1 MAEFPGIQYAETVPE
16 VVRMPRAAMD
26 VSTGQEAIARGL
38 MQFGGA
44 LAGIADDIYQ
54 QESAA
59 EYSELKRQVD
69 ERGYATFNS
78 VSGDEEADVKLWENF
93 QKDLATLQSK
103 RPNVQAALQSH
114 INEVMP
120 NWKDSFNK
128 NHLAI
133 RKKNAHAK
141 FELEGGSA
149 LASGN
154 LQEYYQQL
162 NTRLAL
168 KDITQAEFDFK
179 MKNAPN
185 DSVLAQAHSMTLD
198 GNYVGADTKLSELSN
213 PSNEQ
218 KAYRNKIASEARVQV
233 KEAASEANK
242 QLTDLFA
249 KQQLTIP
256 EIQLRRN
263 VLKDNDYESWTKIAM
278 NPADKAGNIIQA
290 TELKSAAM
298 DVWRGTTTRDELDN
312 RIRNSLADENGIND
326 EQYASVVSAAD
337 TQLKQSQAADI
348 RRFSRD
354 AANVILGQYSGLMQ
368 FDALGNLTGVN
379 LAGLSGDEIEDTKY
393 RMHFLSLYEQ
403 GLRDWIAENP
413 TASGKEFY
421 QYSLEEKMRYWDT
434 SLEKMKEIA
443 KTQKIP
449 HPKTRADFDALPS
462 GITYVDPEGIRRI
475 KP

>member
-1 MAEFPGIQYAETVPE
+1 MAANFPAIQYSQTVPG
-16 VVRMPRAAMD
+16 VVRQPRASMD
-26 VSTGQEAIARGL
+26 VSTGQEAISRGL

-44 LAGIADDIYQ
+44 LAGIADTIHQ

-69 ERGYATFNS
+69 ERGYAAFNS
-78 VSGDEEADVKLWENF
+78 VSGDEEADVKIWDTFE
-93 QKDLATLQSK
+93 KDLATLQSK
-103 RPNVQAALQSH
+103 RPNVQAALQGH
-114 INEVMP
+114 INEVIP
-120 NWKDSFNK
+120 NWQDSFNK
-128 NHLAI
+128 HSLGV
-133 RKKNAHAK
+133 RKKNAHDK

-162 NTRLAL
+162 NTRFAV
-168 KDITQAEFDFK
+168 KDITQTEFDFK

-185 DSVLAQAHSMTLD
+185 DSVLGQAHSMTLD
-198 GNYVGADTKLSELSN
+198 GNYVGADNKLSELSD
-213 PSNEQ
+213 PTDEQ

-242 QLTDLFA
+242 QLTDLMA
-249 KQQLTIP
+249 KHQLTIP

-263 VLKDNDYESWTKIAM
+263 VLYDNDYESWTKIAM

-326 EQYASVVSAAD
+326 EQYASIVSAAD

-379 LAGLSGDEIEDTKY
+379 LAGLSGDEVEDTKY

-421 QYSLEEKMRYWDT
+421 QYASEEKMRYWNT
-434 SLEKMKEIA
+434 SLERMKAIA
-443 KTQKIP
+443 KQPIIRKVEYKIGD
-449 HPKTRADFDALPS
+449 TRTIN
-462 GITYVDPEGIRRI
+462 GITYTFDG
-475 KP
+475 KKWND

>member
-1 MAEFPGIQYAETVPE
+1 MAANFPAIQYSQTVPG
-16 VVRMPRAAMD
+16 VVRQPRASMD
-26 VSTGQEAIARGL
+26 VSTGQEAISRGL

-44 LAGIADDIYQ
+44 LAGIADTIHQ

-59 EYSELKRQVD
+59 EYSGLKRQVD
-69 ERGYATFNS
+69 EKGYAAFNS
-78 VSGDEEADVKLWENF
+78 VSGDEEADVKIWENF
-93 QKDLATLQSK
+93 QKDLALLQSK
-103 RPNVQAALQSH
+103 RPNVQAALQGH
-114 INEVMP
+114 INEVIP
-120 NWKDSFNK
+120 NWQDSFNK
-128 NHLAI
+128 HSLGI
-133 RKKNAHAK
+133 RKKNAHDK
-141 FELEGGSA
+141 FELEAGNA
-149 LASGN
+149 LANGN
-154 LQEYYQQL
+154 LSEYYQQL
-162 NTRLAL
+162 NTRLTV

-185 DSVLAQAHSMTLD
+185 DSVLGQAHSMTLD
-198 GNYVGADTKLSELSN
+198 GNYVGADNKLSELSN
-213 PSNEQ
+213 PTDEQ

-242 QLTDLFA
+242 QLTDLMA

-263 VLKDNDYESWTKIAM
+263 VLDDNDYESWTKIAM

-312 RIRNSLADENGIND
+312 RIRASLANADGIND
-326 EQYASVVSAAD
+326 EQYASIVSAAD

-379 LAGLSGDEIEDTKY
+379 LAGLSGDEVEDTKY

-403 GLRDWIAENP
+403 GLRDWVADNP

-421 QYSLEEKMRYWDT
+421 QFASEEKMRYWNT
-434 SLEKMKEIA
+434 SLERMKAIA
-443 KTQKIP
+443 KQPIIRKVEY
-449 HPKTRADFDALPS
+449 KTGDTRIIN
-462 GITYVDPEGIRRI
+462 GITFTFDGT
-475 KP
+475 KWND